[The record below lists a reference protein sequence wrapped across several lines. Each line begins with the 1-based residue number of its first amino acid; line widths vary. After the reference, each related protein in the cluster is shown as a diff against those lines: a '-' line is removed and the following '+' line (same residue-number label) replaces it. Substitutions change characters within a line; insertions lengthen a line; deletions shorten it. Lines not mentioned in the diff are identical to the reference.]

1 MADDDEIAL
10 STYAGAFSSIVR
22 KLQPTS
28 ATEDV
33 TQDEDTNLSLSNAL
47 APGDAL
53 SAEPVTEKSK
63 THGELRKELEQK
75 WDPLTEREP
84 TVQDEREWRAI
95 QLRGFMD
102 PKKFYKG
109 NKSGKLEPLPR
120 RYQVGILTR
129 SSGVKAGAGE
139 ESQAVGAANSRR
151 SRGVSVLSETL
162 ASDQT
167 WTRKKYREIQAEKTS
182 GSKGWY
188 KRQRNKLKSVS
199 N

>member
-1 MADDDEIAL
+1 MADDAETAL
-10 STYAGAFSSIVR
+10 STYAGTFSNIVR
-22 KLQPTS
+22 KLHPTS
-28 ATEDV
+28 ATGDV
-33 TQDEDTNLSLSNAL
+33 TQEETNLSLINAL

-53 SAEPVTEKSK
+53 STEPVAEKAR
-63 THGELRKELEQK
+63 TQGELRKEVEQK
-75 WDPLTEREP
+75 WNPLTEREP

-109 NKSGKLEPLPR
+109 SKSGKMESLPR
-120 RYQVGILTR
+120 RYQVGILTG
-129 SSGVKAGAGE
+129 SSGVKAGSGE

-167 WTRKKYREIQAEKTS
+167 WTKKKYREIQAEKTS

-188 KRQRNKLKSVS
+188 KRQRKKLKAVPK
-199 N
+199 